1 MRTAPGTHGPARR
14 VGALVSALVA
24 VVAAC
29 SLPTDERA
37 VPYDVDDLRPGLS
50 ETTTTSTTSTT
61 STTTVVP
68 ISTEPGASTTVP
80 ETSTTSPIPTEP
92 VTVYYTLG
100 STDDLQPVAFQRAS
114 PVSEPVVRQL
124 LQAPTGIAEFGLF
137 SSVRAGLIDDV
148 VIDGNLAT
156 VILDS
161 TILERMPPSQ
171 QRRAIAQIVLTYT
184 SFRTP
189 DQGNVGAV
197 KFEADGESVEVFVPA
212 LNGTSQPGDE
222 LEFTDF
228 SELISTATITA
239 TPTTTTTTTTVPDTV
254 PPTSTEVET
263 TAG

>member
-1 MRTAPGTHGPARR
+1 MIAR
-14 VGALVSALVA
+14 VVSMIVALAALA
-24 VVAAC
+24 ALGAC

-37 VPYDVDDLRPGLS
+37 VPYDVDDLRPGLT

-61 STTTVVP
+61 TTTSVVP
-68 ISTEPGASTTVP
+68 VSTEPGSPTTTLPAST
-80 ETSTTSPIPTEP
+80 TTSPIPTEP

-100 STDDLQPVAFQRAS
+100 STDDLQPVVFQRAS

-124 LQAPTGIAEFGLF
+124 LQAPTGVDEFGLF

-148 VIDGNLAT
+148 AIEGNLAT
-156 VILDS
+156 VILDAA
-161 TILERMPPSQ
+161 ILDGMPSSQ

-189 DQGNVGAV
+189 DQGNIGAV
-197 KFEADGESVEVFVPA
+197 KFEADGEPVEVFVPA
-212 LNGTSQPGDE
+212 LGGTSQPGDE

-228 SELISTATITA
+228 AELISTTTLTA
-239 TPTTTTTTTTVPDTV
+239 SPTTTTSTTVPDTTA
-254 PPTSTEVET
+254 PPTSVEVET